1 MRTPYLLAGFI
12 VALVALVLG
21 RLIHDDPA
29 RAGDTPTLR
38 ALYSIEPPFAYID
51 VRGRVTGE
59 APEMLRVLAKR
70 AGLGEVEFIHTEFG
84 QLLHDLQA
92 GRADIVAS
100 GLFVTPERAQ
110 RARFTRPTAQ
120 VSSALLV
127 GAGNPLDLH
136 GLDDIAAHPDAV
148 LAVIDGAVE
157 LTVAKRAGVPAAR
170 IQRHGDATSAAV
182 AVIEGRADALAL
194 SDVSLRHMLA
204 VSGLT
209 GVELAQPYRPPQ
221 REGRGEAGWPAFA
234 LRPQDEAMARRI
246 DEAMAGYL
254 GSPEHRALVAAFGF
268 GPDNLLAPAQR

>member
-12 VALVALVLG
+12 VAVVALVLG
-21 RLIHDDPA
+21 RIIHEDSTRP
-29 RAGDTPTLR
+29 GDAPTLR
-38 ALYSIEPPFAYID
+38 ALYAIEPPFAYID
-51 VRGRVTGE
+51 AHGRVTGE

-70 AGLGEVEFIHTEFG
+70 AGFGEVEFIHAEFS

-127 GAGNPLDLH
+127 GATNPLDLH
-136 GLDDIAAHPDAV
+136 GLDDVAARHDAV
-148 LAVIDGAVE
+148 LAVIDGAIE
-157 LTVAKRAGVPAAR
+157 LTAAKRAGVPTTR
-170 IQRHGDATSAAV
+170 IQRHGDAASAAV
-182 AVIEGRADALAL
+182 AVIDGRADALAL
-194 SDVSLRHMLA
+194 SDVSLHHMLA

-221 REGRGEAGWPAFA
+221 HEGRSEPGWPAFA
-234 LRPQDEAMARRI
+234 LRPQDEALARRI
-246 DEAMAGYL
+246 DEAMAGFL
-254 GSPEHRALVAAFGF
+254 GSPAHRALVEPFGF
-268 GPDNLLAPAQR
+268 GPENLPAPAQR